1 MLPAFLIPETVLRED
16 GAGPAV
22 PLGAAQGRLL
32 LLTLGITRVIEQESL
47 EVSLWG
53 STDGNAWIPKPIL
66 VLPQKFYC
74 GVYRF
79 LLDLSE
85 QPEVRFLQARWR
97 VNRWG
102 RGDPRPLFGV
112 WMAAELAEP
121 QAMRAGS
128 G

>member
-1 MLPAFLIPETVLRED
+1 MLPAFLIPESLIRED
-16 GAGPAV
+16 GSGPAV
-22 PLGAAQGRLL
+22 PLGPAQGRLL

-47 EVSLWG
+47 EVSIWG
-53 STDGNAWIPKPIL
+53 SPDGKDWGSKPLL

-85 QPEVRFLQARWR
+85 RPELRFLQARWK

-112 WMAAELAEP
+112 WMGAEEAEV
-121 QAMRAGS
+121 QALRAGS
-128 G
+128 A